1 MEKNQRSRMNC
12 VVEKKRAEEVMDHQ
26 PKTVRLPFGVNIT
39 TDPRYEHVTGER
51 MAIYCESGHDQRY
64 KMFHC
69 RTKTSI
75 FHLTNTIPLMSDIYH
90 WNPCNNNNNSK
101 PQ

>member
-12 VVEKKRAEEVMDHQ
+12 VIEKKRAEEVMDHQ

-64 KMFHC
+64 IAPSPPVFSKI
-69 RTKTSI
+69 RKTLKN
-75 FHLTNTIPLMSDIYH
+75 H
-90 WNPCNNNNNSK
+90 SK
-101 PQ
+101 VQINFLGKIKCVTDRST